1 MQMQG
6 WKTESMFR
14 RYAIVDQTDMQRAL
28 ELEQQKRD
36 EALKS
41 NANREQLEHSYI
53 PPCPRA

>member
-36 EALKS
+36 EA
-41 NANREQLEHSYI
+41 
-53 PPCPRA
+53 